1 MGITDKEKKNDE
13 KEKPKLKHSAVKK
26 GPNSGDSIIKNVDG
40 WKLN

>member
-26 GPNSGDSIIKNVDG
+26 ALILEI
-40 WKLN
+40 L